1 MIMAMGITIGMAG
14 NITESQLLL
23 PKGNLEFSIN
33 SLPKTSTTILRR
45 RRMRMRALVEDNK
58 DSKVVLPPRL
68 CTLRAFADSG
78 DSVMKPEPEADRM
91 PSFFNSLAASID
103 HAAKFK
109 DWEILSGRLA
119 MIVFAAA
126 INVELLTGNSLFHK
140 MDVQK
145 ICEFGGV
152 CMASIVGAAGFA
164 WASCAKT
171 RVGDVFSERYNEFVD
186 TVIDQLVDGLFYEEE
201 QD

>member
-1 MIMAMGITIGMAG
+1 MAMAMGTTIRMTG
-14 NITESQLLL
+14 NVTESKLLL
-23 PKGNLEFSIN
+23 KGYLESSIN
-33 SLPKTSTTILRR
+33 SLPKLSTPIRR
-45 RRMRMRALVEDNK
+45 RGMMRMRALADDNK
-58 DSKVVLPPRL
+58 DRKVVFPPRL

-78 DSVMKPEPEADRM
+78 DNVMKPEPQPDRM

-140 MDVQK
+140 MDMQK
-145 ICEFGGV
+145 ICEFGGI

-171 RVGDVFSERYNEFVD
+171 RVSDVFSDRCNKFVD

-201 QD
+201 LG